1 MIKNCHL
8 SMQSERGADRPNE
21 RGAALAMA
29 VLVLLLITVISISV
43 LAIVGTEGG
52 IAGSDLQRTRAF
64 YAAQASIERM
74 TNEFS
79 ELFVRTTNPAPAEL
93 DRIEANYP
101 LELINEGFF
110 FTQTLVQQGDRRSVV
125 IPQGQFAGLN
135 ATVVPYVLTSTAKL
149 SRTDTEVTLQRN
161 INNYLVPL
169 FQFGLFSDEDIE
181 LHPGPPFYFNGRVHA
196 NGNLYLNG
204 DTTFLSRVT
213 TANEAV
219 TSVLR
224 NGIARAPNVKVRV
237 GNTQVQLTLG
247 SVTGGP
253 NLPVAQQTAGRGIF
267 PLHPNGTANSNWEA
281 TSVAAA
287 TGANNQFGG
296 QLLTRTTGARP
307 LLLPLQLG
315 GGATRELIKRRVPG
329 EDVANPVLSQSRYH
343 SKAGIRILIDDE
355 NPVGVDG
362 SGIPANRGVPLS
374 AFVPS
379 PLGSNG
385 ALVRVNDNGTV
396 VAADVTEPMRQKLD
410 PTPAASPNPTPTPR
424 FQTAMTVRTSQSS
437 PVYNVAGYAASGVS
451 IPQGAGLRGRILIEI
466 VPPGGGA
473 PIDVTQAILSM
484 GITEGEPNGIV
495 YLQRPLWAA
504 FTQGSRDRIAA
515 NRTNLTYLT
524 DSLTPT
530 NPHATRAIIDGE
542 INTAAFALDATYGY
556 YTVVDNSLDDDPHAA
571 ASPFMPTG
579 GPIRDA
585 FPCPAATPACMNRI
599 VPINLYNVREGAIN
613 TGLLVDQVYE
623 RGITSIVEINM
634 RNLARWVAGTFDGNL
649 LAGTPAISANINAP
663 DGCILYI
670 SDRRGDKVRNQGG
683 INVTNGIVDNED
695 IYGPNGTL
703 DPGEDV
709 NGDGVLANDQTEL
722 PSPAT
727 FSAGNIYTRAQN
739 VASWMNLD
747 PGDPLNLR
755 SRYFRRAVRLFNAE
769 TLQVDGPG
777 TDLTTTRG
785 ITVATENM
793 VYFWGNYNTTGITS
807 QPVGASTLND
817 GGYTGAQIPASVVA
831 DAFTPLS
838 KTWFDSSSALYPQSG
853 GRRPADALLTV
864 VTEST
869 SIRTGII
876 AGNNM
881 SAMAGDPSAGNGAG
895 TDERRLSGGLH
906 NYPRFLEDWSNLRWN
921 FVGSLIPLFRSTQA
935 VGPYNSNGAIYG
947 APIRNWAFDITFT
960 DPERLPPGTPFFQ
973 YIDPTGFRQ
982 LLR

>member
-1 MIKNCHL
+1 MMKNHRTH
-8 SMQSERGADRPNE
+8 MQSARGAGRRDE
-21 RGAALAMA
+21 RGAALALA
-29 VLVLLLITVISISV
+29 VMVLLLITVVSISV

-64 YAAQASIERM
+64 YAAQTSIERM

-79 ELFVRTTNPAPAEL
+79 GLFVRTTTPTAADL

-101 LELINEGFF
+101 IELIGDGFF
-110 FTQTLVQQGDRRSVV
+110 FTQSLEQQGNRRSVV
-125 IPQGQFAGLN
+125 IPNGQFAGLN
-135 ATVVPYVLTSTAKL
+135 ASVIPYVLTATAKM

-204 DTTFLSRVT
+204 DTTFLSKVT
-213 TANEAV
+213 TANEVV

-224 NGIARAPNVKVRV
+224 NGFARAPNVKVNV
-237 GNTQVQLTLG
+237 GNTQVQMTLG
-247 SVTGGP
+247 SVSGGP
-253 NLPVAQQTAGRGIF
+253 NLPAAQRIAGRGIF
-267 PLHPNGTANSNWEA
+267 PLHPNGTANTNWESV
-281 TSVAAA
+281 SVAAA

-296 QLLTRTTGARP
+296 QVLTRTTGAKP

-315 GGATRELIKRRVPG
+315 GAPTRELIKRRLPN

-343 SKAGIRILIDDE
+343 SKAGIRILLDDE

-362 SGIPANRGVPLS
+362 SGIPAGRGVALS
-374 AFVPS
+374 TFVPTALGGGR
-379 PLGSNG
+379 PL
-385 ALVRVNDNGTV
+385 ARYNDNGTV
-396 VAADVTEPMRQKLD
+396 VAADVTEPTRQKLD
-410 PTPAASPNPTPTPR
+410 PTPAAGATPTPTPR
-424 FQTAMTVRTSQSS
+424 LQAATTVRTSQSN
-437 PVYNVAGYAASGVS
+437 PIYNVSGNASSGVS

-466 VPPGGGA
+466 VPAGGGA
-473 PIDVTQAILSM
+473 PVDVTQAILSM

-495 YLQRPLWAA
+495 YLQRPMWAA

-515 NRTNLTYLT
+515 NRTNLVYLT
-524 DSLTPT
+524 DSLSPT
-530 NPHATRAIIDGE
+530 APHATRAIIDGE
-542 INTAAFALDATYGY
+542 INTAAFALDATFGY
-556 YTVVDNSLDDDPHAA
+556 YTVANNLLDDDPHAVA
-571 ASPFMPTG
+571 NPFMPTG
-579 GPIRDA
+579 GPVRDA
-585 FPCPAATPACMNRI
+585 FPCPAATPACVNRI

-623 RGITSIVEINM
+623 RGIMSVVEINM
-634 RNLARWVAGTFDGNL
+634 RNLARWFAGTYDANL
-649 LAGTPAISANINAP
+649 LAGTPAVSANIDAP
-663 DGCILYI
+663 DGYILYI
-670 SDRRGDKVRNQGG
+670 SDRRGDRVRNQGG
-683 INVTNGIVDNED
+683 FTVTNGIVDNED
-695 IYGPNGTL
+695 IYGPNGAL

-709 NGDGVLANDQTEL
+709 NGDGVLSNDQTEL
-722 PSPAT
+722 PSPAA

-739 VASWMNLD
+739 VAAWTNLD
-747 PGDPLNLR
+747 PGDPSGLR
-755 SRYFRRAVRLFNAE
+755 SRFFRRAVRLFNAE

-785 ITVATENM
+785 ITIASENM
-793 VYFWGNYNTTGITS
+793 VYFWGNYNTTGITA
-807 QPVGASTLND
+807 QPAGGSTLNN
-817 GGYTGAQIPASVVA
+817 GGYTGAQIPSSIVA

-838 KTWFDSSSALYPQSG
+838 KTWFDSSSALYPQG
-853 GRRPADALLTV
+853 GRRPADAILPGI
-864 VTEST
+864 TEST

-881 SAMAGDPSAGNGAG
+881 SALAGDPSAGNGGA

-906 NYPRFLEDWSNLRWN
+906 NYPRFLEDWSGIRWN

-935 VGPYNSNGAIYG
+935 VGPYNANGAIYG
-947 APIRNWAFDITFT
+947 APNRNWAFDITFT
-960 DPERLPPGTPFFQ
+960 DPERLPPGTPVFQ
-973 YIDPTGFRQ
+973 YIEPTGFRQ